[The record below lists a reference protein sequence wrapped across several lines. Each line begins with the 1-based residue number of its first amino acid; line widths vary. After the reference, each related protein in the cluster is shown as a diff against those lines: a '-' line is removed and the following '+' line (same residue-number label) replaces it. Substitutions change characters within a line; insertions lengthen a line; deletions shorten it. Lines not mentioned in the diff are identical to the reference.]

1 VGRGRGAYPYLEK
14 KAMGAAMARA
24 GAAATGTK
32 TFGEFHYD
40 KIAVK
45 ETGKITK
52 RGEHNER
59 TGTTPN
65 ADPERRHE
73 NVRLVGSGD
82 WLADVQARVAEATYK
97 RSDSAIYDF
106 AFYVSNGFFDGKPAA
121 LLDEWARRT
130 LDWLAQSFGGERNV
144 VAAVLHKDETT
155 PHIQVMVVP
164 IDERGHMNAH
174 GFTGTKG
181 QVIALHDSY
190 NAAVAHLGLDRG
202 IRGSVATHQTVREW
216 YGKIQQPTPA
226 REEVLRAVEVERP
239 GRLVGNP
246 ERYASEQ
253 QERIVE
259 RIAPALDAA
268 LVKATHYEGQA
279 AQAEANNQ
287 MLQQRVRELERDH
300 ATLQR
305 DYKAVVAQVRQLDL
319 RDTMRQLGGEQ
330 DRHDKAKWRI
340 DGEHISIN
348 GEKFY
353 NHDRG
358 RGGGGP
364 IDLVMHVTGYDFK
377 GAVTYLSR
385 EAGAELAVAAAAQ
398 HGARERAAQAEE
410 IVARNEP
417 IPFQQPEADERRW
430 PQVRAYLVEQRA
442 IPRGIIDELHAE
454 GKVYAATH
462 TDRSGREHVNAVF
475 LTHDAEGHAV
485 GASLR
490 GTLPGSTFKGLSRD
504 SDKEA
509 GYFSHTV
516 GEGQPGQNRVLVV
529 AESPLDGL
537 SAAALLYPDYR
548 TTVAATDGTG
558 PLPTRAIEE
567 ALAQGWVV
575 SCAFDNDQAGEK
587 RWREV
592 RELYP
597 TAGTIVRDL
606 PPAKDW
612 NDALRASLGQDVS
625 RQHERGR
632 SPERERDRDTRADQ
646 RR

>member
-1 VGRGRGAYPYLEK
+1 LEK
-14 KAMGAAMARA
+14 NVMGAAMART
-24 GAAATGTK
+24 AATGTK

-59 TGTTPN
+59 TGNTPN

-155 PHIQVMVVP
+155 PHIQTMVVP

-190 NAAVAHLGLDRG
+190 NAAVEHLGLDRG

-239 GRLVGNP
+239 GRLVSNP

-253 QERIVE
+253 RERIAE
-259 RIAPALDAA
+259 RVAPALDAA
-268 LVKATHYEGQA
+268 LTKANHYEEQA
-279 AQAEANNQ
+279 ARAEANV
-287 MLQQRVRELERDH
+287 MVLQQRTRELEREN
-300 ATLQR
+300 ATLKQ
-305 DYKAVVAQVRQLDL
+305 DYKAIVAQVRQLDV
-319 RDTMRQLGGEQ
+319 RDTMRQLGGAQ
-330 DRHDKAKWRI
+330 DRHDTAKWRI

-353 NHDRG
+353 NHDR
-358 RGGGGP
+358 RQGGGGP
-364 IDLVMHVTGYDFK
+364 IDLVMHVAGYNFK
-377 GAVTYLSR
+377 QAVAYLNH
-385 EAGAELAVAAAAQ
+385 EAGPELAVAAAAQ
-398 HGARERAAQAEE
+398 HGARERIAQAQE
-410 IVARNEP
+410 IIERGERA
-417 IPFQQPEADERRW
+417 PFMQPQADEDRW
-430 PQVRAYLVEQRA
+430 PQVRSYLVEQRG
-442 IPRGIIDELHAE
+442 IPRGMIDELHE
-454 GKVYAATH
+454 RGTVYA
-462 TDRSGREHVNAVF
+462 DSRSNAVF
-475 LTHDAEGHAV
+475 LRTNEEGQAV

-490 GTLPGSTFKGLSRD
+490 GTLPGSGFQGLAYGSRRDLGHFSYTLTIGRPEPYDTPQYHITESPIDTLSRAVLLLRAG
-504 SDKEA
+504 EA
-509 GYFSHTV
+509 GTYTV
-516 GEGQPGQNRVLVV
+516 VSN
-529 AESPLDGL
+529 DGHG
-537 SAAALLYPDYR
+537 D
-548 TTVAATDGTG
+548 
-558 PLPTRAIEE
+558 LPKRQIEE
-567 ALAQGWVV
+567 GLARGALVRCG
-575 SCAFDNDQAGEK
+575 FDNDEGGAK
-587 RWREV
+587 LWAAV
-592 RELYP
+592 REAYP
-597 TAGTIVRDL
+597 REEAIEREW
-606 PPAKDW
+606 PPARAKDW
-612 NDALRASLGQDVS
+612 NDALRAQE
-625 RQHERGR
+625 RQQTQERGEDR
-632 SPERERDRDTRADQ
+632 AQERERNQEQGHGRGGVQGRERDDTPGH